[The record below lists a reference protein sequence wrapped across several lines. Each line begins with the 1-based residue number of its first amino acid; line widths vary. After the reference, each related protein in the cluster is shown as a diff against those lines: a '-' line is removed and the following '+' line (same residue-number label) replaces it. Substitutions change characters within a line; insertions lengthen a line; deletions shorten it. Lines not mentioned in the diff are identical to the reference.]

1 VEQNGNVLLTPL
13 VGDHVVEMGTLED
26 FPVKL
31 RNVKAFYEQV
41 MARNQWDKY
50 GQISVKYKN
59 QVIAKK
65 R

>member
-1 VEQNGNVLLTPL
+1 

-41 MARNQWDKY
+41 MASNQWDKY
-50 GQISVKYKN
+50 EQISVKYKN